1 MVVCRDKRNTLSG
14 VFMCLVID
22 GASSSDL
29 TGTPP
34 IGLMVVVVGMRMEK
48 GDEKARR
55 GLGFLLWGVLLRLGV
70 PS

>member
-1 MVVCRDKRNTLSG
+1 
-14 VFMCLVID
+14 MCLVID